1 MQPLSLWNDDPYH
14 PSGILGLDRGR
25 SRLCGWGDHKF
36 LAARGLRQMA
46 LFFDTDCNRS
56 FAYPEVIQ
64 HPNFCLPN
72 FSLLK
77 QLSY

>member
-64 HPNFCLPN
+64 HPNFCLSN